1 MIYITRRP
9 SAAPDDVHKLLL
21 GRQRVRCAGLAHGV
35 GHPCTTSSWLIWWSR
50 APALLHVVLRLQ
62 DCHGDHLSN
71 HGRSKTST
79 GEHGT
84 GTGKQRCARG
94 RGRETP
100 QCRQGQLGRAD
111 DGEGFV
117 GCVVQWTFARMAAS
131 YRGSHV
137 KNVSIILYHKNSKKS
152 PFL

>member
-1 MIYITRRP
+1 M
-9 SAAPDDVHKLLL
+9 
-21 GRQRVRCAGLAHGV
+21 RCAGLAHGV

-50 APALLHVVLRLQ
+50 APALLHVLLRLQ

-84 GTGKQRCARG
+84 VTGKQRCARG
-94 RGRETP
+94 RGSETP

-131 YRGSHV
+131 CRGSHV
-137 KNVSIILYHKNSKKS
+137 KNVLYYIISQKQQKIAFFIRNAPYISKKTIGWMALKS
-152 PFL
+152 WECL